1 MNLYVYVHIPYC
13 YKKCPYCSFVSY
25 EKLLNTKQDYLNAL
39 IREIDSFFNTRRD
52 FTIKTIYLGGGTP
65 SLLKQDQ
72 VQLILD
78 VIRKNNKVAADLEIT
93 IEINPNDAK
102 LNYLKQLKEIGVNRV
117 SLGIQ
122 SFIDKKLAFLQR
134 IHNQNQSFAAV
145 ENSLEIFENVSID
158 LIYAFEEFED
168 FKKDLNYATSFPITH
183 ISAYILSIEKGTPF
197 YKQHI
202 LLSEDNVEKQ
212 YMYLVKFLKMNNI
225 YQYEI
230 SNFAKKG
237 FESKHNLAY
246 WMGFDYV
253 GFGVSASSFID
264 GIRYKNTNSL
274 SEYISN
280 IYEGKS
286 AVIKKEK
293 LSAQKRIK
301 EAFVLGLRM
310 RKGVNIRQFNQLY
323 NCDIEA
329 IYKQQLSK
337 HYDLKTL
344 RKSNYSIKISNT
356 KKTLISN
363 YILSDFI

>member
-1 MNLYVYVHIPYC
+1 MNVYVYIHIPYC

-25 EKLLNTKQDYLNAL
+25 EKALSTKQEYLNAL
-39 IREIDSFFNTRRD
+39 IKEIECFFNGSCD

-65 SLLKQDQ
+65 SLLKPSEIE
-72 VQLILD
+72 LIFNTL
-78 VIRKNNKVAADLEIT
+78 RRYKVDTDCEIT

-102 LNYLKQLKEIGVNRV
+102 LSYLKQLKEIGINRV
-117 SLGIQ
+117 SLGVQ
-122 SFIDKKLAFLQR
+122 SFLDKKLAFLQR
-134 IHNQNQSFAAV
+134 IHNSNQSFLAV
-145 ENSLEIFENVSID
+145 EHSLEVFKNVSID
-158 LIYAFEEFED
+158 LIYGFEEFED
-168 FKKDLNYATSFPITH
+168 FKKDLDYATSFPVTH
-183 ISAYILSIEKGTPF
+183 LSAYILSIEKGTPF

-202 LLSEDNVEKQ
+202 VLSEENIEKQ
-212 YMYLVKFLKMNNI
+212 YMYLVKSLKLNNI
-225 YQYEI
+225 YQYEV

-246 WMGFDYV
+246 WMGFNYV
-253 GFGVSASSFID
+253 GFGLSSSSFID

-274 SEYISN
+274 NEYISK

-286 AVIKKEK
+286 AVTKKEK
-293 LSAQKRIK
+293 LSSQKRIK
-301 EAFVLGLRM
+301 EAFVLGMRM
-310 RKGVNIRQFNQLY
+310 RKGVNIKQFNQLY
-323 NCDIEA
+323 NCDIER
-329 IYKQQLSK
+329 IYEKQLSK